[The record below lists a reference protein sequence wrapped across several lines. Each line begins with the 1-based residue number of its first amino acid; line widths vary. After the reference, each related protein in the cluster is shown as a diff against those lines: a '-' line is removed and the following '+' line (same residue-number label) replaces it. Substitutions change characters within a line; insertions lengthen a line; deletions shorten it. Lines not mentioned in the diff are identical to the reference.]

1 MIFCFTDAH
10 VGPGYIHSKIV
21 HKVFDQKIIDEDV
34 DKIEPSFNH
43 SGMFKSSKEEVKI
56 EFKVN
61 ADLLA
66 SRVPIITTYAEKI
79 IPKYMKDMVRRTKI
93 ITGWNLPSKPKRTTE
108 KTEILED
115 GLESN
120 LTKDDL
126 DDAEAAKEEE
136 ESKPHK
142 TLMTVVVHTNEEPL
156 VWFHRVD
163 ERSKSISRSL
173 CIMDYD
179 AIRRRG
185 KKENKEYKGENKTI
199 SIVLNIAAD
208 IKVKYK
214 VWVKLKDISLPI
226 SKKVSRLHV
235 PPDSPAVW
243 RYDHRI
249 AMMEEDPNIN
259 ETNINEAMK
268 HHRHIRVHVESPNK
282 RLCAMV
288 AVQKLRCPF
297 TAQESDVVFRSK
309 WQTMLGRAVIDVDV
323 GGIHSSF
330 GALTDATMDT
340 KPYRHGFFVVA
351 LTKSNDQGCYLRNQ
365 KALPITDNRTE
376 VKLFR
381 TKEFHVTLSVVDD
394 GEAVV
399 DGTLITLFVYVVTIT
414 VALFLSLICKV
425 PISGTVSVSTN
436 NKWTRPSSILLKI
449 KKRFRKTN
457 VRQRGRGENHGSIN
471 HGLDEAG
478 TDDPAIPGGV
488 IVNEIEMVD
497 GTMEDIKSAGT
508 PRHLLFY
515 MRTYH

>member
-1 MIFCFTDAH
+1 M
-10 VGPGYIHSKIV
+10 
-21 HKVFDQKIIDEDV
+21 FDQKEVDKDV
-34 DKIEPSFNH
+34 DKVEPSFNH
-43 SGMFKSSKEEVKI
+43 SGMLKSSEEEVKI

-66 SRVPIITTYAEKI
+66 SRVPIITTYAVKI
-79 IPKYMKDMVRRTKI
+79 LPKNLKDLVRRTNI
-93 ITGWNLPSKPKRTTE
+93 ITGWNPPTKPQSTTE
-108 KTEILED
+108 KSEVLVE

-185 KKENKEYKGENKTI
+185 GGKKENKEYKGVNKTI
-199 SIVLNIAAD
+199 SIVLNIAAN

-226 SKKVSRLHV
+226 NKKVTRLHV

-249 AMMEEDPNIN
+249 TMMEEDPNIN

-282 RLCAMV
+282 ELCAMV

-330 GALTDATMDT
+330 GALTDATVDT
-340 KPYRHGFFVVA
+340 KPFRHGFFVVA
-351 LTKSNDQGCYLRNQ
+351 LTKSHDQDCYLRNQ
-365 KALPITDNRTE
+365 RALPINDNRTE
-376 VKLFR
+376 VRLFR
-381 TKEFHVTLSVVDD
+381 TKEFHVRLSVVDD

-399 DGTLITLFVYVVTIT
+399 DGTLITLFIYVVTLT

-449 KKRFRKTN
+449 KKRFRKTESFS
-457 VRQRGRGENHGSIN
+457 Q
-471 HGLDEAG
+471 
-478 TDDPAIPGGV
+478 
-488 IVNEIEMVD
+488 
-497 GTMEDIKSAGT
+497 
-508 PRHLLFY
+508 F
-515 MRTYH
+515 RT

>member
-1 MIFCFTDAH
+1 M
-10 VGPGYIHSKIV
+10 
-21 HKVFDQKIIDEDV
+21 FDQKEIDKDV
-34 DKIEPSFNH
+34 DKVEPSFNH
-43 SGMFKSSKEEVKI
+43 TGILKSSEEEVKI

-66 SRVPIITTYAEKI
+66 NRVPIITTYAVKI
-79 IPKYMKDMVRRTKI
+79 LPKNLIDMVRRTNI
-93 ITGWNLPSKPKRTTE
+93 ITGWNPKFKPKPTTE
-108 KTEILED
+108 KAKILEA

-120 LTKDDL
+120 LTKDEL

-156 VWFHRVD
+156 VWYHPVD
-163 ERSKSISRSL
+163 ERSTSISRSL

-179 AIRRRG
+179 AIRMQG
-185 KKENKEYKGENKTI
+185 KKDNNNYKGVNKTI
-199 SIVLNIAAD
+199 SIVLTIAAD

-249 AMMEEDPNIN
+249 AMMEEDPDIN

-282 RLCAMV
+282 ELCAMV

-340 KPYRHGFFVVA
+340 KPFRHGFFVVA

-365 KALPITDNRTE
+365 KPVLINDTE
-376 VKLFR
+376 LRLFR
-381 TKEFHVTLSVVDD
+381 AKEFHVTLSVVDD

-399 DGTLITLFVYVVTIT
+399 DGTLITLLFYAVILTI
-414 VALFLSLICKV
+414 ALFLSLICEV

-449 KKRFRKTN
+449 KKSLTKTN
-457 VRQRGRGENHGSIN
+457 VRQRGRGQNRGSIN

-478 TDDPAIPGGV
+478 MEDAAIPGGI

-497 GTMEDIKSAGT
+497 GTMEDINSAGKQMN
-508 PRHLLFY
+508 LLF
-515 MRTYH
+515 